1 MTFPLKPLEYFV
13 VVEPIEVEH
22 QTKGGLILPEESADR
37 EGVARREGKLVAM
50 SPAAFQAIEGWPDD
64 APTPQ
69 IGDRVLFPKYQAEEW
84 RNDADG
90 KDYWI
95 MRDRVIIG
103 VIEQ

>member
-22 QTKGGLILPEESADR
+22 KTSGGLFIPEDTADR
-37 EGVARREGKLVAM
+37 EGFARREGILVAM
-50 SPAAFQAIEGWPDD
+50 SPAAFRGIEGWPDD

-84 RNDADG
+84 KNDADG
-90 KDYWI
+90 KTYWL
-95 MRDRVIIG
+95 MRDRTIIG
-103 VIEQ
+103 VIGQ